1 MKTITLLSLLLCI
14 SIIVKSQNSNVF
26 VSNDSV
32 FYSGKCYV
40 KGDTL
45 TLKYGSNCDRSFSFV
60 YRGAVLWG
68 SDTLSKY
75 YYKTK
80 AVIDKVIV
88 DGRAVYL
95 RAKAVGAEQSFY
107 KLFVNVEAAFDNH
120 EIE

>member
-1 MKTITLLSLLLCI
+1 MKTITLLSLLLCA
-14 SIIVKSQNSNVF
+14 STIVKSQNNRIT

-60 YRGAVLWG
+60 FVGLGVNSCAE
-68 SDTLSKY
+68 LSKY
-75 YYKTK
+75 SYKTK
-80 AVIDKVIV
+80 AVIDKIIV
-88 DGRAVYL
+88 EERAVYL
-95 RAKAVGAEQSFY
+95 RARAVGEETRMY
-107 KLFVNVEAAFDNH
+107 KLFVNVEAAVDNN